1 MTKLS
6 CASCGQRY
14 FGHWSPALRCDYCH
28 GPLEETGWTTH
39 GRRAGVM
46 ALPVDVLGV
55 ATEAEIEQAH
65 SLFAE
70 PLPRR

>member
-6 CASCGQRY
+6 CVSCGQRY

-28 GPLEETGWTTH
+28 GPLEETRWTTH

-55 ATEAEIEQAH
+55 ATEAGMGHLPDPLAAPQA
-65 SLFAE
+65 
-70 PLPRR
+70 PR